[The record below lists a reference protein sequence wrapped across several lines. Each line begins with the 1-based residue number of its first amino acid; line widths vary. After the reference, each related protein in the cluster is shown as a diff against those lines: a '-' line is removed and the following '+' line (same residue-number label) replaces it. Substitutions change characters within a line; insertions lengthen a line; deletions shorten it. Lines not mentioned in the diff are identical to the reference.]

1 MSYSNALHNYQQVQS
16 DSARDASPHQLITKL
31 FDGLLQRLASAR
43 GHMERNE
50 IADKGQCLGSSIS
63 IIGGLRGSIDHNA
76 GGDIARNLDDL
87 YEYCERRL
95 LAANLD
101 NEIGAIDEV
110 MGLIKDVRH
119 AWIDI
124 PAEDSRQ
131 PLAIA
136 ATGS

>member
-1 MSYSNALHNYQQVQS
+1 MSYPNALQNYQQIQS

-63 IIGGLRGSIDHNA
+63 IIGGLRGSIDQSA

-87 YEYCERRL
+87 YEYCERRM
-95 LAANLD
+95 LAANMEND
-101 NEIGAIDEV
+101 IAAIDEV
-110 MGLIKDVRH
+110 VGLIKEIRN

-124 PAEDSRQ
+124 PADDARR
-131 PLAIA
+131 PLAVA
-136 ATGS
+136 ATGG